1 MAAIRANGSNAVAA
15 LASATCIWV
24 HGPRFQPHLRTKKIH
39 VSPCNDAHDEL
50 RNHVKYETDKP
61 LHSSAE
67 SRNPEM
73 EDNALKLSISVLGGL
88 PARRR
93 LVLKSASVAKPSRAE
108 TFQNPVLYEDYPD
121 NDISV
126 GPDGAFNFSAS
137 NFHYSP
143 GAPILRSLDLVNWEP
158 VGHSI
163 PRLTFGDGYDLP
175 PGGPRAYRG
184 GTWASTLS
192 GQVNVSQLN
201 SLEGNRMYKINGTY
215 YILNDQPGSTTYI
228 WKSSSPWGPYE
239 PKVLVQNIGPPIEG
253 SNSPHQG
260 RMPVLA
266 PVTWGADGFPEFAK
280 GSNGGWGSTYP
291 LPLPSQ
297 PPYSWTRTYN
307 FESELGPTWE
317 WNHNPDVTSFEV
329 SNGVTLRTASVTDD
343 IYSARNTLTHRIHGE
358 FPKGTVEIDF
368 SNAADGDR
376 TSPSTSIP
384 GTPVGPGQEVA
395 SAPVPSGAA
404 KLWFRAELDA
414 RASGTRAA
422 NFFYSFDGVEF
433 AQLGPTHELYTGWAF
448 FVAYRFRIFN
458 FATKALGVMQGVFT
472 FKAISGMVISVSHKI
487 FQDRLVA
494 AWRDESAW
502 DSFKDKHSV
511 ISDIIEST
519 VMDVFE
525 DMNEYAI
532 NPWYHPVASFKQ
544 VMKPLAGFFWEV
556 FGRSPVFWL
565 VFAVWVIRW
574 ASSNYDYYYG
584 YLAEAGSTASSWW
597 TRGYRVSLNGNAP
610 DENAPALN
618 GKA

>member
-1 MAAIRANGSNAVAA
+1 M
-15 LASATCIWV
+15 
-24 HGPRFQPHLRTKKIH
+24 
-39 VSPCNDAHDEL
+39 
-50 RNHVKYETDKP
+50 
-61 LHSSAE
+61 HSSCLFLFLAGFLLATG
-67 SRNPEM
+67 S
-73 EDNALKLSISVLGGL
+73 
-88 PARRR
+88 
-93 LVLKSASVAKPSRAE
+93 SASVAKDSRAE

-126 GPDGAFNFSAS
+126 GPDGAFYFSAS

-184 GTWASTLS
+184 GTWASTLRYRESNGMWYWIGCTNFWITWVFTAKSVEGPWTNSANYGGGNCFYDNGLLIDDDDTMYVVYGS
-192 GQVNVSQLN
+192 GQVNVSQLSTDGLSVVKSQRVLQASDVPTE

-253 SNSPHQG
+253 GNSPHQGSLIQTAKGDWYYMSFTWAYPAG

-266 PVTWGADGFPEFAK
+266 PVTWGADGFPEFVK
-280 GSNGGWGSTYP
+280 GSNGGWGSSYP

-297 PPYSWTRTYN
+297 PLYNWTRTYN

-317 WNHNPDVTSFEV
+317 WNHNPDVASFEV

-368 SNAADGDR
+368 SNTADGDR
-376 TSPSTSIP
+376 FGLAAFRDQTAYVGIHRNGSEYTLTAVQNITIDEWS
-384 GTPVGPGQEVA
+384 GNPVGPGQEVA
-395 SAPVPSGAA
+395 SAPVPSGAT
-404 KLWFRAELDA
+404 KVWFRADLDA

-433 AQLGPTHELYTGWAF
+433 AQLGPTYELYTGWAF
-448 FVAYRFRIFN
+448 FIAYRFGIFN
-458 FATKALGVMQGVFT
+458 FATKELGGSIKVESFT
-472 FKAISGMVISVSHKI
+472 
-487 FQDRLVA
+487 VA
-494 AWRDESAW
+494 
-502 DSFKDKHSV
+502 
-511 ISDIIEST
+511 
-519 VMDVFE
+519 
-525 DMNEYAI
+525 
-532 NPWYHPVASFKQ
+532 
-544 VMKPLAGFFWEV
+544 
-556 FGRSPVFWL
+556 
-565 VFAVWVIRW
+565 
-574 ASSNYDYYYG
+574 
-584 YLAEAGSTASSWW
+584 
-597 TRGYRVSLNGNAP
+597 
-610 DENAPALN
+610 
-618 GKA
+618 